1 MPYQNSGSQ
10 SPTGT
15 LGPRRGGR
23 EGVSAR
29 STALD
34 GGDELR
40 GLKIN
45 GDVPAEQN
53 PADDLA
59 RVPGRVLRIGIH
71 VSAPC

>member
-1 MPYQNSGSQ
+1 
-10 SPTGT
+10 
-15 LGPRRGGR
+15 
-23 EGVSAR
+23 VSAR